1 MEDNG
6 KRSFLRKVTLAT
18 LVGGL
23 ATGIGVSA
31 WAHGDQ
37 GRGRHGGGFMS
48 QSFDPERMDQRIE
61 RMAKHF
67 AVELDATPEQ
77 SAKLAEI
84 AKGAARDLR
93 PIRETLRDARKRGM
107 ALLAAP
113 NVDRAA
119 IEQLRSEQIR
129 AADAASKRLTLAL
142 ADAADVLTPEQR
154 KKAAERLERRHHWR
168 GGASGN
174 RG

>member
-6 KRSFLRKVTLAT
+6 KRSFLRKMTLAT

-48 QSFDPERMDQRIE
+48 ESFDPAQMDQRIE

-67 AVELDATPEQ
+67 AVEIDATPEQ

-84 AKGAARDLR
+84 AKGAAQDLR
-93 PIRETLRDARKRGM
+93 PIRGKLMDARKRGM

-129 AADAASKRLTLAL
+129 AADAASKRLTQAL

-154 KKAAERLERRHHWR
+154 KKAADRIEKRRSWR
-168 GGASGN
+168 RGATRS

>member
-6 KRSFLRKVTLAT
+6 KRSFLRKITLAT

-37 GRGRHGGGFMS
+37 GKERHGGGFMS
-48 QSFDPERMDQRIE
+48 EPFDPAQMDQRIE

-67 AVELDATPEQ
+67 AVEIDATAEQ

-84 AKGAARDLR
+84 AKGAAKDLR
-93 PIRETLRDARKRGM
+93 PLREKLKEARKRGL

-113 NVDRAA
+113 NVDRSA
-119 IEQLRSEQIR
+119 IEQLRSEQIA
-129 AADAASKRLTLAL
+129 AADAASKRLTQAL
-142 ADAADVLTPEQR
+142 ADAADVLTPDQR
-154 KKAAERLERRHHWR
+154 KKAAERIEKRRSWR
-168 GGASGN
+168 RGASAG

>member
-1 MEDNG
+1 MEDKG
-6 KRSFLRKVTLAT
+6 KRSFLRTMTLAT
-18 LVGGL
+18 LGGGL

-31 WAHGDQ
+31 WAHGDA

-48 QSFDPERMDQRIE
+48 ESFDPARMDQRIE

-67 AVELDATPEQ
+67 AVEVDATPEQ
-77 SAKLAEI
+77 SARLAEI
-84 AKGAARDLR
+84 AKGAAQDLR
-93 PIRETLRDARKRGM
+93 PIRETLREARKRGM

-113 NVDRAA
+113 NVDRAG

-129 AADAASKRLTLAL
+129 TADAASKRLTQAL

-154 KKAAERLERRHHWR
+154 KMAAERLEKRRNWR
-168 GGASGN
+168 
-174 RG
+174 RGEAAR

>member
-1 MEDNG
+1 MQDDNG
-6 KRSFLRKVTLAT
+6 KRSFLRKMTLAT

-23 ATGIGVSA
+23 ASGIGVSA

-48 QSFDPERMDQRIE
+48 ESFDPARMDQRIE

-67 AVELDATPEQ
+67 AVEIDATPEQ

-84 AKGAARDLR
+84 ARGAAQDLR

-107 ALLAAP
+107 TLLTAP

-129 AADAASKRLTLAL
+129 AADAASKRLTQAL

-154 KKAAERLERRHHWR
+154 KMAAERLGKRRSWR
-168 GGASGN
+168 HG
-174 RG
+174 